1 MPTTRSSTSGRAAT
15 RPAARDELRNV
26 ATVRLRMLV
35 IGVSSLLLPALS
47 HATDPKPPPP
57 DSEFLEFLGS
67 GDDVDPELSQYLVK
81 KDDPQPDDNKPAPKR
96 ADGRT

>member
-1 MPTTRSSTSGRAAT
+1 MPTIRNSTNGPAAT
-15 RPAARDELRNV
+15 RPVVRDELRNV

-35 IGVSSLLLPALS
+35 LAVSSLLLPGLS

-81 KDDPQPDDNKPAPKR
+81 KDDPRPDDSKPAPKR